1 MYIKK
6 KKEVYYKDEYGTQ
19 KFKKIHQLTK
29 PRSPLCI
36 EFMTDDLPDEWLID
50 IVEYR
55 KKSGLVTEHFVI
67 RQIDIQQWLKNYY
80 KEGFLLTE
88 D

>member
-1 MYIKK
+1 MARL
-6 KKEVYYKDEYGTQ
+6 KKEIYYDKEFNNE
-19 KFKKIHQLTK
+19 KFKKIYKLTK

-50 IVEYR
+50 IIEYR

-67 RQIDIQQWLKNYY
+67 RQVDIETWLQIYFKD
-80 KEGFLLTE
+80 GFILTE